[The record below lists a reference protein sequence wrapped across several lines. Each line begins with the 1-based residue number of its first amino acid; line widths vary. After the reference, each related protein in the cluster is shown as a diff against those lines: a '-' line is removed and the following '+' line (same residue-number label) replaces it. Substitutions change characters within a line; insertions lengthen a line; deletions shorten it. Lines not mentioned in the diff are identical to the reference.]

1 MLQGESI
8 NIDKSLEG
16 VDCATPAFIAAFGVA
31 DKIIAR
37 STTYCCLYGVSMDT
51 VCFHGNTLHFAATA
65 AEIGNEHG
73 EEI

>member
-1 MLQGESI
+1 MQHLHLSLPLVLQI
-8 NIDKSLEG
+8 RSLRG
-16 VDCATPAFIAAFGVA
+16 QP
-31 DKIIAR
+31 
-37 STTYCCLYGVSMDT
+37 TYCCLYGVSMDT